1 MLAIIITINNGDL
14 DHRQPSSLD
23 HGTSEMWTHKR
34 SVRLP
39 KEYGIA
45 RAWRGTCRA
54 AGPLTPAHLATG
66 RDVQWIQGYGCLELL
81 STFSAAWK
89 GHHLSPTHQ
98 SMSPPP
104 ASTTSRM
111 VSILTSFPLSSP
123 YCGQRFPLSL
133 PTLPSTAEPSAPP
146 HFLP

>member
-1 MLAIIITINNGDL
+1 MATLTIDSLHPWTMGHQRCGHTNGQSGCPRSMVL
-14 DHRQPSSLD
+14 PGHGGAHAEQLVLSLQP
-23 HGTSEMWTHKR
+23 TWRWAEMFSGYK
-34 SVRLP
+34 
-39 KEYGIA
+39 
-45 RAWRGTCRA
+45 
-54 AGPLTPAHLATG
+54 
-66 RDVQWIQGYGCLELL
+66 GYGCLELL
-81 STFSAAWK
+81 SPFSAAWK

-98 SMSPPP
+98 SVSPPP